1 MRNLTRRSTCPIST
15 ALDVLGDK
23 WSLLVVRDLLFE
35 DELPFGAFLKSD
47 PHIATNILV
56 DRLATLREA
65 GIIEQREKPG
75 RRSPVYAL
83 TPKGRDLAPLLV
95 EIVAWSEKHYEC
107 RRARPTFAEWPTE
120 EAEI

>member
-1 MRNLTRRSTCPIST
+1 MRKLTRRSTCPIST
-15 ALDVLGDK
+15 ALDVIGDK

-35 DELPFGAFLKSD
+35 EELPFGAFLKSD

-56 DRLATLREA
+56 DRLATLREV

-83 TPKGRDLAPLLV
+83 TPKGRELTPLLV

-107 RRARPTFAEWPTE
+107 RRARPAFAERLPDK
-120 EAEI
+120 AET